1 MVVLGTGAGTGES
14 GREGSHGHSRGSQ
27 QRSRS
32 GAASAK
38 RLDSSGDVLVY
49 SLPQGTPSRAR
60 GIQGS

>member
-1 MVVLGTGAGTGES
+1 MVVLGTGAGAGES

-32 GAASAK
+32 GAASADK
-38 RLDSSGDVLVY
+38 GDVLVY
-49 SLPQGTPSRAR
+49 SLPQGAPSRAR